1 VRAGNKPI
9 LAAAV
14 IVATAGGFG
23 VLATFEIRIA
33 QASARTDLAL
43 SEIMA
48 QERTLR
54 YPPALDAARQDLGR
68 RIDSLRLRADPLS
81 QEVGFVRELQRIAS
95 NRKIRLLAVHAHP
108 LEEPPKTGSR
118 FEARYYDVIVEGA
131 YHAALLA
138 LTDLSRVRLVT
149 RLDRVDLARAEHPGT
164 ASSGVRATL
173 HLAIIRLRAD
183 RNVRPHTP

>member
-54 YPPALDAARQDLGR
+54 YPPALDAARQDLGQSEAGQSSGCWPVRAASPDGREGTR
-68 RIDSLRLRADPLS
+68 REPQAD
-81 QEVGFVRELQRIAS
+81 GAGRNNLQG
-95 NRKIRLLAVHAHP
+95 
-108 LEEPPKTGSR
+108 TGPGPR
-118 FEARYYDVIVEGA
+118 RGN
-131 YHAALLA
+131 
-138 LTDLSRVRLVT
+138 
-149 RLDRVDLARAEHPGT
+149 LDRAAVGQLGVDT
-164 ASSGVRATL
+164 AFDEQFVAGIDFA
-173 HLAIIRLRAD
+173 
-183 RNVRPHTP
+183 